1 LRTAFSYWNIAWIL
15 VFGISLTGCGTK
27 REKSID
33 VYKEALTAIAAG
45 DKDKALE
52 LLDRSIDL
60 DPTSFAYYQRAQIH
74 LERDDAAAAIA
85 YCEKRPR
92 FEVVSRGVQE
102 RARQA
107 LQGQE
112 RKTAQFQEVAAARS
126 WTAKLASAVNSR
138 SGAGSSPPPRRGECG
153 SWPVICSAH
162 KSGCLGFPR
171 PIGPLSAA
179 WRARCQLRSASQG
192 HRRPH

>member
-1 LRTAFSYWNIAWIL
+1 MRTAFSYRKVAWIL
-15 VFGISLTGCGTK
+15 VLGIAVTGCGTK

-85 YCEKRPR
+85 DCEKGLELAPNDRDLKWYLEECKKDPAKR
-92 FEVVSRGVQE
+92 FKGKSE
-102 RARQA
+102 
-107 LQGQE
+107 
-112 RKTAQFQEVAAARS
+112 KPP
-126 WTAKLASAVNSR
+126 
-138 SGAGSSPPPRRGECG
+138 SS
-153 SWPVICSAH
+153 
-162 KSGCLGFPR
+162 KK
-171 PIGPLSAA
+171 
-179 WRARCQLRSASQG
+179 
-192 HRRPH
+192 